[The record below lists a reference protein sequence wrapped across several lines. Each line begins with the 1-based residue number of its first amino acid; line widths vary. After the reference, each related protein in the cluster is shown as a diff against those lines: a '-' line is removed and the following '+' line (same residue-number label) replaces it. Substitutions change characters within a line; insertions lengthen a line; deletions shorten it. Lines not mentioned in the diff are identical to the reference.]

1 MIVLW
6 TREGRSMQATI
17 EPQSPTAE
25 LPFVDRRQSRGDGQA
40 PRERRQFQDSR
51 EAGRPEVNELAS
63 AVDLYK
69 LSHHR
74 RFITFEELFDVMV
87 SLGYH
92 K

>member
-1 MIVLW
+1 
-6 TREGRSMQATI
+6 MQATI
-17 EPQSPTAE
+17 EQQPNTAE
-25 LPFVDRRQSRGDGQA
+25 LPFVDRRQSRGEGEA
-40 PRERRQFQDSR
+40 GRERRQIQDSR
-51 EAGRPEVNELAS
+51 AAGRLEVNELAN

-74 RFITFEELFDVMV
+74 RFITFEELFDVML

>member
-1 MIVLW
+1 
-6 TREGRSMQATI
+6 MQATI
-17 EPQSPTAE
+17 EQPPTATE
-25 LPFVDRRQSRGDGQA
+25 LPFVDRRQSRADAQA

-63 AVDLYK
+63 AIDLYK

>member
-1 MIVLW
+1 
-6 TREGRSMQATI
+6 MQATI
-17 EPQSPTAE
+17 EQQPDSAE
-25 LPFVDRRQSRGDGQA
+25 QPFVDRRQSRPDGQNV
-40 PRERRQFQDSR
+40 RERRQFQDSR
-51 EAGRPEVNELAS
+51 AAGRPEVNEFAA

-74 RFITFEELFDVMV
+74 RFITFEELFDVMA